1 MTALT
6 VPFVVIG
13 VAVTV
18 PVFAFGVRRLLG
30 LRVSPL
36 RWVIGG
42 IVALAFASPI
52 ITAIGGSIVKRN
64 GRWPFLPAVWFV
76 ILGVAIALL
85 LGMLVLVIFEALVP
99 SGTMPGPLYLI
110 RGLRKRARRIR
121 RYSQIT
127 RILVRRGMLP
137 YLRGARR
144 AELQTHDGRA
154 QLARS
159 LRLALEDGGVTFIK
173 LGQILATRRD
183 LLPAE
188 FIDEL
193 SGLQDDAAQVSWL
206 VVQQVLRSELG
217 ADVDDVFASFDRTS
231 LAAASI
237 AQVHAAMLDSGERV
251 VVKVRRPGIDTVVA
265 WDLDIVDRLARR
277 LQRSTRWGRGVG
289 AVDLSN
295 GFAAALREEL
305 DLRIEVQNMSAVAA
319 AASARDAAV
328 SVRIPKPHEPL
339 CTANVLVMERLEGRP
354 LGAITADE
362 QIGDRQ
368 ALARTLFDTLLG
380 EVMIDGI
387 FHADPHPGNV
397 LVLADGQLALLD
409 FGSVGR
415 IDAGLRAALQRLLV
429 AVDRG
434 DPAAL
439 NDALL
444 EIVQRPEELDE
455 PALERALGVFMARH
469 VGAGITPDVRMFADL
484 FRIIAEHELSV
495 PPEIAGAFRAL
506 ATIEGTLTQLA
517 PGFDILTDAGRF
529 TADYL
534 AAQLS
539 PAALRKTAT
548 DELISLVPMLRRLP
562 RRLDRI
568 SGSLEH
574 GRLSINVRLLADE
587 SDRRYVTGLVHQLVL
602 AFLAATLGVMSV
614 LMLGLHGG
622 PSVTHSVTLY
632 AFFGYCLLVF
642 AGVLA
647 LRVLVL
653 VFRSDTG

>member
-18 PVFAFGVRRLLG
+18 LVFAFGVRRLLG

-42 IVALAFASPI
+42 VVALAFASPI

-99 SGTMPGPLYLI
+99 SGAMPGPLYLI

-144 AELQTHDGRA
+144 AELQSHDGRA

-193 SGLQDDAAQVSWL
+193 SGLQDDAAQVPWPE
-206 VVQQVLRSELG
+206 VQQVLRSELR
-217 ADVDDVFASFDRTS
+217 ADVDDVFASFDRSS

-251 VVKVRRPGIDTVVA
+251 VVKVRRPGIDTIVA

-305 DLRIEVQNMSAVAA
+305 DLRIEAQNMTSVAA
-319 AASARDAAV
+319 AASARGAGA
-328 SVRIPKPHEPL
+328 SVRIPTPHEPL
-339 CTANVLVMERLEGRP
+339 CTARVLVMERLEGRP
-354 LGAITADE
+354 LGAIAADE

-368 ALARTLFDTLLG
+368 ALARTLFDALLG

-397 LVLADGQLALLD
+397 LLLADGQLALLD

-415 IDAGLRAALQRLLV
+415 IDSGLRAALQRLLV

-444 EIVQRPEELDE
+444 EIVQRPEALDE
-455 PALERALGVFMARH
+455 PAFERALGVFMARH
-469 VGAGITPDVRMFADL
+469 VGAGITPDVRIFADL

-517 PGFDILTDAGRF
+517 PGFDILTDARRF
-529 TADYL
+529 ATDYL

-562 RRLDRI
+562 RRVDRI

-574 GRLSINVRLLADE
+574 GRLSVNVRLLDDE
-587 SDRRYVTGLVHQLVL
+587 SDRRYLTGLVHQLVL

-632 AFFGYCLLVF
+632 AFFGYFLLVF
-642 AGVLA
+642 AGILA

-653 VFRSDTG
+653 VFRSDPG

>member
-18 PVFAFGVRRLLG
+18 PLFAFAVRRLLG

-64 GRWPFLPAVWFV
+64 GKWPFLPAVWFV

-85 LGMLVLVIFEALVP
+85 IGMLVLVILEALLP

-144 AELQTHDGRA
+144 AELQTHDGRT

-183 LLPAE
+183 LLPTE

-193 SGLQDDAAQVSWL
+193 SGLQDDAAQVPWPE
-206 VVQQVLRSELG
+206 VQQVVRSELG
-217 ADVDDVFASFDRTS
+217 ADVDDMFASFDRSS

-237 AQVHAAMLDSGERV
+237 AQVHAAVLDSGERV

-305 DLRIEVQNMSAVAA
+305 DLRIEAQNMTAVAA
-319 AASARDAAV
+319 AASTRGAAA

-339 CTANVLVMERLEGRP
+339 STSNVLVMERLDGRP
-354 LGAITADE
+354 LGAIAADE

-368 ALARTLFDTLLG
+368 ELARTLFDTLLG

-397 LVLADGQLALLD
+397 LLLANGQLALLD

-415 IDAGLRAALQRLLV
+415 IDAGLRAGLQRLLV

-434 DPAAL
+434 DP
-439 NDALL
+439 
-444 EIVQRPEELDE
+444 
-455 PALERALGVFMARH
+455 
-469 VGAGITPDVRMFADL
+469 
-484 FRIIAEHELSV
+484 
-495 PPEIAGAFRAL
+495 
-506 ATIEGTLTQLA
+506 
-517 PGFDILTDAGRF
+517 
-529 TADYL
+529 
-534 AAQLS
+534 
-539 PAALRKTAT
+539 
-548 DELISLVPMLRRLP
+548 RR
-562 RRLDRI
+562 
-568 SGSLEH
+568 
-574 GRLSINVRLLADE
+574 
-587 SDRRYVTGLVHQLVL
+587 
-602 AFLAATLGVMSV
+602 
-614 LMLGLHGG
+614 
-622 PSVTHSVTLY
+622 
-632 AFFGYCLLVF
+632 
-642 AGVLA
+642 
-647 LRVLVL
+647 
-653 VFRSDTG
+653 

>member
-127 RILVRRGMLP
+127 RILVRRKMLP

-144 AELQTHDGRA
+144 AELQTHDGRT

-193 SGLQDDAAQVSWL
+193 SGLQDDAAQVPWL
-206 VVQQVLRSELG
+206 EVHQVLRSELG
-217 ADVDDVFASFDRTS
+217 ADVDDAFASFDRSS

-251 VVKVRRPGIDTVVA
+251 VVKVRRAGIDTVVA

-289 AVDLSN
+289 AVELSN

-305 DLRIEVQNMSAVAA
+305 DLRIEAQNMTAVAA
-319 AASARDAAV
+319 AASTRGAAA
-328 SVRIPKPHEPL
+328 SVRLPKPHEPL
-339 CTANVLVMERLEGRP
+339 CTSNVLVMERLDGRP

-397 LVLADGQLALLD
+397 LLL
-409 FGSVGR
+409 
-415 IDAGLRAALQRLLV
+415 

-517 PGFDILTDAGRF
+517 PGFDILTDARRF
-529 TADYL
+529 TTDYL

-568 SGSLEH
+568 SASLEH
-574 GRLSINVRLLADE
+574 GRLGLNVRLLADE
-587 SDRRYVTGLVHQLVL
+587 GDGRYLTGLVHQLVL

-614 LMLGLHGG
+614 LILGLHGW

-647 LRVLVL
+647 LRVLVV

>member
-13 VAVTV
+13 VAVT
-18 PVFAFGVRRLLG
+18 VFAFGVRRLLG

-144 AELQTHDGRA
+144 AELQTHDGRT

-193 SGLQDDAAQVSWL
+193 SGLQDDAAQVPWL
-206 VVQQVLRSELG
+206 EVQQVLRSELG
-217 ADVDDVFASFDRTS
+217 ADVDDVFASFDRSS

-305 DLRIEVQNMSAVAA
+305 DLRIEAQNMTAVAA
-319 AASARDAAV
+319 AASTRGAAA

-339 CTANVLVMERLEGRP
+339 CTANVLVMERLDGRQ

-397 LVLADGQLALLD
+397 LLLANGQLALLD

-415 IDAGLRAALQRLLV
+415 IDSGLRAGLQRLLV

-444 EIVQRPEELDE
+444 EIIQRPEELDE
-455 PALERALGVFMARH
+455 RALERALGVFMARH

-517 PGFDILTDAGRF
+517 PGFDILTDARRF
-529 TADYL
+529 TTDYL

-568 SGSLEH
+568 SASLEH

-587 SDRRYVTGLVHQLVL
+587 SDRRYLTGLVHQLVL

>member
-1 MTALT
+1 M
-6 VPFVVIG
+6 
-13 VAVTV
+13 
-18 PVFAFGVRRLLG
+18 
-30 LRVSPL
+30 
-36 RWVIGG
+36 
-42 IVALAFASPI
+42 
-52 ITAIGGSIVKRN
+52 
-64 GRWPFLPAVWFV
+64 
-76 ILGVAIALL
+76 
-85 LGMLVLVIFEALVP
+85 
-99 SGTMPGPLYLI
+99 I

-127 RILVRRGMLP
+127 RILVRRGVLP

-193 SGLQDDAAQVSWL
+193 SGLQDDAAQVPWL
-206 VVQQVLRSELG
+206 EIQQVLRSELG
-217 ADVDDVFASFDRTS
+217 ADVDDVFASFDRSS

-305 DLRIEVQNMSAVAA
+305 DLRIEAQNMTAVAA
-319 AASARDAAV
+319 AASTRGAAA

-339 CTANVLVMERLEGRP
+339 CTSNVLVMERLEGRP

-397 LVLADGQLALLD
+397 LLLANGQLALLD

-415 IDAGLRAALQRLLV
+415 IDSGLRAGLQRLLV

-517 PGFDILTDAGRF
+517 PGFDILTDARRF
-529 TADYL
+529 TTDYL

-574 GRLSINVRLLADE
+574 KRLSINVRLLADE
-587 SDRRYVTGLVHQLVL
+587 SDRRYLTGLVHQLVL

-622 PSVTHSVTLY
+622 PSVTRAVTLY

>member
-6 VPFVVIG
+6 VPFVVVG

-397 LVLADGQLALLD
+397 LLLADGQLALLD

-587 SDRRYVTGLVHQLVL
+587 SDRRYLTGLVHQLVL

>member
-144 AELQTHDGRA
+144 AELQTHDGRT

-193 SGLQDDAAQVSWL
+193 SGLQDDAAQVPWL
-206 VVQQVLRSELG
+206 EVQQVLRSELG
-217 ADVDDVFASFDRTS
+217 ADVDDVFASFDRSS

-295 GFAAALREEL
+295 GFAEEL
-305 DLRIEVQNMSAVAA
+305 DLRIEAQNMTAVAA
-319 AASARDAAV
+319 AASTRGAAA

-339 CTANVLVMERLEGRP
+339 CTSNVLVMERLEGRP

-380 EVMIDGI
+380 EVTIDGI

-397 LVLADGQLALLD
+397 LLLANGQLALLD

-415 IDAGLRAALQRLLV
+415 IDSGLRAGLQRLLV

-517 PGFDILTDAGRF
+517 PGFDILTDARRF
-529 TADYL
+529 TTDYL

-548 DELISLVPMLRRLP
+548 DELISLVPMIRRLP

-568 SGSLEH
+568 SASLEH
-574 GRLSINVRLLADE
+574 GRLALNIRLLADE
-587 SDRRYVTGLVHQLVL
+587 GDRRY
-602 AFLAATLGVMSV
+602 
-614 LMLGLHGG
+614 
-622 PSVTHSVTLY
+622 
-632 AFFGYCLLVF
+632 
-642 AGVLA
+642 
-647 LRVLVL
+647 
-653 VFRSDTG
+653 

>member
-1 MTALT
+1 
-6 VPFVVIG
+6 
-13 VAVTV
+13 
-18 PVFAFGVRRLLG
+18 
-30 LRVSPL
+30 
-36 RWVIGG
+36 
-42 IVALAFASPI
+42 
-52 ITAIGGSIVKRN
+52 
-64 GRWPFLPAVWFV
+64 
-76 ILGVAIALL
+76 
-85 LGMLVLVIFEALVP
+85 MLVLVILEVLVP

-144 AELQTHDGRA
+144 AELETHDGRT

-193 SGLQDDAAQVSWL
+193 SGLQDDAAQVPWL
-206 VVQQVLRSELG
+206 EVEQVLRSEFG
-217 ADVDDVFASFDRTS
+217 ADVDDVFASFDRGS

-251 VVKVRRPGIDTVVA
+251 VVKVRRPGIDTAVA
-265 WDLDIVDRLARR
+265 WDLDIIDRLARR

-289 AVDLSN
+289 AVDLSD

-305 DLRIEVQNMSAVAA
+305 DLRIEAQNMTAVAA
-319 AASARDAAV
+319 AASNRGAV
-328 SVRIPKPHEPL
+328 ASVRVPKPHEPL
-339 CTANVLVMERLEGRP
+339 CTSNVLVMERLDGRP

-368 ALARTLFDTLLG
+368 ALARSLFDTLLG

-397 LVLADGQLALLD
+397 LLLANGQLALLD

-415 IDAGLRAALQRLLV
+415 IDSGLRAALQRLLV

-455 PALERALGVFMARH
+455 PALERTLGVFMARH

-517 PGFDILTDAGRF
+517 PGFDILTDARRF
-529 TADYL
+529 TTDS
-534 AAQLS
+534 S
-539 PAALRKTAT
+539 PRSSA
-548 DELISLVPMLRRLP
+548 PQ
-562 RRLDRI
+562 
-568 SGSLEH
+568 
-574 GRLSINVRLLADE
+574 
-587 SDRRYVTGLVHQLVL
+587 RYARPPPTN
-602 AFLAATLGVMSV
+602 
-614 LMLGLHGG
+614 
-622 PSVTHSVTLY
+622 
-632 AFFGYCLLVF
+632 
-642 AGVLA
+642 
-647 LRVLVL
+647 
-653 VFRSDTG
+653 